1 MRRQL
6 LGRPVKAEKVL
17 GWKRHVDFDS
27 LIKEMVESDLK
38 ASKSLVED
46 QN

>member
-1 MRRQL
+1 M
-6 LGRPVKAEKVL
+6 GRPTKAEKVL
-17 GWKRHVDFDS
+17 GWKRLVDFDS

-38 ASKSLVED
+38 ASKSLIED

>member
-1 MRRQL
+1 M
-6 LGRPVKAEKVL
+6 GRPTKAEKVL
-17 GWKRHVDFDS
+17 GWKRHIDFDT
-27 LIKEMVESDLK
+27 LVKEMVESDLK